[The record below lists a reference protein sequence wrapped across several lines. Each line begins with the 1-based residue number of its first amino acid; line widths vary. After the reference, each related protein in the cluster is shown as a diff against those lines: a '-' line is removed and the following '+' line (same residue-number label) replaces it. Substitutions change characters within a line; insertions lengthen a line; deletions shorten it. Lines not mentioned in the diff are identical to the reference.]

1 MAHKD
6 LWNTNKTTVWVRTNA
21 FAI

>member
-6 LWNTNKTTVWVRTNA
+6 LWNTNRTTT
-21 FAI
+21 